1 MQLPARPLAATL
13 ADLPPEWPD
22 DPLPAIRAAV
32 RAADEMLVVLDDDP
46 TGTQSVHGIRV
57 LTEWSVDALRA
68 ELESTL
74 PAVYLLTNSRSMP
87 QAQAQ
92 ALNAE
97 IGRTILAATESRPQE
112 RRLGGRRPVVV
123 SRSDSTLRG
132 HFPGEVDALAAA
144 LGGSFDATLLIPAFI
159 AGGRYTIDDVHYVAD
174 GDRLIPAGET
184 DFARDA
190 TFGYR
195 ASNLRDWVAERTGG
209 RVPAAQ
215 VAAISIDTIRGSGP
229 AGVADQ
235 LAELHSGRVCVINAA
250 SERDLAVAALG
261 MLQAEARGKRFL
273 YRTAASIVPLRAGIH
288 SRPLLA
294 RADLDLPAV
303 GPSADSAGAGGLIVI
318 GSYVSKTSGQ
328 IATLLEQ
335 PGVASVEVDV
345 GALLADAGGED
356 EISRVAQ
363 AADQRLRAGQ
373 DIAIFTSRRLVTG
386 ADAEGS
392 LAIGRRVSDGLVA
405 IVRAISTRPRYLLA
419 KGGITSSD
427 TATHGLDVRR
437 ALVLGQILPGVP
449 VWRLGPESRYP
460 GMVYIVFPGNV
471 GGPGALAEVVA
482 ALR

>member
-1 MQLPARPLAATL
+1 MQSPDRSLAATL
-13 ADLPPEWPD
+13 AELPLEWPD

-32 RAADEMLVVLDDDP
+32 RAANELLVVLDDDP
-46 TGTQSVHGIRV
+46 TGTQSVHGISV
-57 LTEWSVDALRA
+57 LTTWSVDALRA
-68 ELESTL
+68 ELESEA

-87 QAQAQ
+87 LAQAQ

-97 IGRTILAATESRPQE
+97 IGHNIQAAAESRQSAGRP
-112 RRLGGRRPVVV
+112 GSRRPVVV

-144 LGGSFDATLLIPAFI
+144 LGGGFDATLLIPAFI
-159 AGGRYTIDDVHYVAD
+159 AGGRYTINDIHYVAD
-174 GDRLIPAGET
+174 GDLLIPAGET

-195 ASNLRDWVAERTGG
+195 ASNLREWVAEQTGG

-215 VAAISIDTIRGSGP
+215 VAAISLETIRRAGP
-229 AGVADQ
+229 DGVAAE
-235 LAELHSGRVCVINAA
+235 LAALHSGGVCVINAA

-261 MLQAEARGKRFL
+261 ILQAEARGKRFL
-273 YRTAASIVPLRAGIH
+273 YRTAASIVPLRAGIRP
-288 SRPLLA
+288 RPLLT
-294 RADLDLPAV
+294 RADLELPA
-303 GPSADSAGAGGLIVI
+303 AGGGLIVI

-328 IATLLEQ
+328 LA
-335 PGVASVEVDV
+335 
-345 GALLADAGGED
+345 ALLAQPGLMGI
-356 EISRVAQ
+356 EIDVAELLFGDHAEREIARVA
-363 AADQRLRAGQ
+363 AAAELQLRENQ
-373 DIAIFTSRRLVTG
+373 DVVLFTSRQLVTG
-386 ADAEGS
+386 ADAEHS
-392 LAIGRRVSDGLVA
+392 LEIGRRVSSGLVS
-405 IVRAISTRPRYLLA
+405 IVRSISVRPRYLLA

-427 TATHGLDVRR
+427 TATRGLDVAR